1 MTPEQIAKSGSEAG
15 NQRAL
20 FAWANMAERYGVS
33 ASMHDASYNQ
43 QGWAEDHMKYAVATG
58 NCIGPLKQLH
68 WLHAIKNQEKGGGDK
83 KTNAIRGL
91 ANKAEGVKPG
101 VADVFLPYAV
111 ALYAT
116 NPKNTSFDWCHGL
129 YIEMKKPKDG
139 KVGPKQEQF
148 RNYCLANSYAHYYC
162 YTWQEA
168 RTAILSYLGLA

>member
-1 MTPEQIAKSGSEAG
+1 MTPQDLAKSGSEHG
-15 NQRAL
+15 HQRAL

-58 NCIGPLKQLH
+58 NCTGPLKQLH

-101 VADVFLPYAV
+101 VADVFLPYSVNQPSSYLIA
-111 ALYAT
+111 
-116 NPKNTSFDWCHGL
+116 HGL

-148 RNYCLANSYAHYYC
+148 RNYCLANGYAHYYC